1 MNTQSKTGTQEQ
13 EQEEV
18 NKAEQGSLSSPRRW
32 RERLKALANLPPVLK
47 IVWDAAPLA
56 VTGSM
61 AVRVLAALAPVGMVY
76 VTKWIID
83 GVVQHTA
90 HNAPLSSHFW
100 WLVGLEF
107 GLACHLAVMSR
118 LSDFCDAVIADSFMH
133 HSSLRIMKH
142 ASTLDLTTYEDSAL
156 YDKMERARVQATDR
170 VAMIQQTGQ
179 LIQQFVA
186 AIGFGA
192 IIFGYSK
199 LLMLALFV
207 CILPGFLGET
217 HFAFMTYWLSF
228 HQTPRKRQLDYLR
241 VLGGSRESA
250 KELKLFG
257 LSSFLV
263 GRYQRISHALHHETV
278 GLQRSK
284 LLAGATLTLL
294 GTIGYYASYAWAIFE
309 TVNGRFTVGELTALT
324 GAIAGANTSIQ
335 SVFTSFSSIANQAL
349 FLTDLLHFF
358 AVKPQVASKPEAIP
372 VPRTIA
378 RGFEFR
384 NVSFAY
390 PNSQRRVLNN
400 VSFTLEPGQRIAL
413 VGENG
418 QGKTTIVKLLTRLY
432 DPIEGQILLDGV
444 DLREYD
450 LESLWKNIA
459 VIFQDFTKYEMTVSE
474 NIAVGQIEDSANTFR
489 IRSAATKSNAEKFIR
504 RLPKGFDQMVGCK
517 FDGGVDLS
525 GGEWQK
531 LAIAR
536 AYLRDAQLLVLDEPT
551 AALDA
556 RSEHEVFE
564 RFAELTK
571 GKMAMLISHRLSTV
585 RMADRILVLE
595 NRQIAEEGPHDQ
607 LVANSGRYAQMFE
620 LQAANYR

>member
-1 MNTQSKTGTQEQ
+1 MNTETKTETGTQANE
-13 EQEEV
+13 
-18 NKAEQGSLSSPRRW
+18 AEQASLASPRRW
-32 RERLKALANLPPVLK
+32 SERLKALTNLPPVLK

-56 VTGSM
+56 VAASV
-61 AVRVLAALAPVGMVY
+61 AVRVLAALAPVAMVY
-76 VTKWIID
+76 VSKSIID
-83 GVVQHTA
+83 GVDQHLHHA
-90 HNAPLSSHFW
+90 ALPPHFW
-100 WLVGLEF
+100 LLVGVEV
-107 GLACHLAVMSR
+107 GLACFLTVVMR
-118 LSDFCDAVIADSFMH
+118 VSDFCDAVIADSFMH
-133 HSSLRIMKH
+133 HTSLRIMKH
-142 ASTLDLTTYEDSAL
+142 ASTLDLTSYEDSAL

-179 LIQQFVA
+179 LIQQIVA
-186 AIGFGA
+186 AIGFGV
-192 IIFGYSK
+192 IIFAYSK
-199 LLMLALFV
+199 LLLVALFV
-207 CILPGFLGET
+207 CVLPGFLGET
-217 HFAFMTYWLSF
+217 HFAFLTYWLSF
-228 HQTPRKRQLDYLR
+228 RQTPRKRQLDYLR

-257 LSSFLV
+257 LASFLV
-263 GRYQRISHALHHETV
+263 NRYKKTSQALHHETV
-278 GLQRSK
+278 GLQREK
-284 LLAGATLTLL
+284 LFAGGLLTLL
-294 GTIGYYASYAWAIFE
+294 GTFGCYGSYAWAIYE
-309 TVNGRFTVGELTALT
+309 TVNGRFSIGVLYALIAAIM
-324 GAIAGANTSIQ
+324 GASTSIQ
-335 SVFTSFSSIANQAL
+335 SVFSSFSSIANQAL

-358 AVKPQVASKPEAIP
+358 AVKPQVASKPDAIP

-390 PNSQRRVLNN
+390 PNSSRRVLNN

-432 DPIEGQILLDGV
+432 DPTEGQILLDGV

-450 LESLWKNIA
+450 LESLWKDIA

-474 NIAVGQIEDSANTFR
+474 NIAVGQIEDAANPFR

-504 RLPKGFDQMVGCK
+504 RLPKAFDQMVGCK

-595 NRQIAEEGPHDQ
+595 NGKIAEQGHHDQ
-607 LVANSGRYAQMFE
+607 LVATSGRYAQMFE

>member
-1 MNTQSKTGTQEQ
+1 MDTKEKSEGQET
-13 EQEEV
+13 E
-18 NKAEQGSLSSPRRW
+18 ADQGSLASPRRW
-32 RERLKALANLPPVLK
+32 RERVRALANLPPVMK
-47 IVWDAAPLA
+47 MVGDAAPLA
-56 VTGSM
+56 VASSM
-61 AVRVLAALAPVGMVY
+61 IVRVLAALAPVGMVY
-76 VTKWIID
+76 ISKWIID
-83 GVVQHTA
+83 GIVQHQE
-90 HNAPLSSHFW
+90 HNVALSPHFW
-100 WLVGLEF
+100 WLVGLEI
-107 GLACHLAVMSR
+107 GLACLLTVLLR

-133 HSSLRIMKH
+133 HTSLRIMGH
-142 ASTLDLTTYEDSAL
+142 ASKLDLTSYEDSTL

-170 VAMIQQTGQ
+170 VAMIQQAGQ
-179 LIQQFVA
+179 LIQQLVT
-186 AIGFGA
+186 AIGFGV
-192 IIFGYSK
+192 IIFGYSS

-207 CILPGFLGET
+207 CIMPGFLGET

-228 HQTPRKRQLDYLR
+228 QQTPRKRQLDYLR

-257 LSSFLV
+257 LSSFLL
-263 GRYQRISHALHHETV
+263 GRYKRTSHELHHETV
-278 GLQRSK
+278 GLQRNK
-284 LLAGATLTLL
+284 LFVGATLTML
-294 GTIGYYASYAWAIFE
+294 GTIGCYASYAWAIYE
-309 TVNGRFTVGELTALT
+309 TISGRFTVGDLTALT
-324 GAIAGANTSIQ
+324 GAIFGACTSIQ

-358 AVKPQVASKPEAIP
+358 EVKPLVSSKPNAIQAP
-372 VPRTIA
+372 SVIK

-390 PNSQRRVLNN
+390 PNSSRRVLNN

-432 DPIEGQILLDGV
+432 DPTEGQILLDGV

-489 IRSAATKSNAEKFIR
+489 IRSAANKSNAEKFIR
-504 RLPKGFDQMVGCK
+504 RLPKAFDQMVGCK

-595 NRQIAEEGPHDQ
+595 NGKIAEEGHHDQ
-607 LVANSGRYAQMFE
+607 LVANSDSRYARMFE

>member
-1 MNTQSKTGTQEQ
+1 MQTELKSETQETGTD
-13 EQEEV
+13 
-18 NKAEQGSLSSPRRW
+18 QGSLASPRRW
-32 RERLKALANLPPVLK
+32 RERVRALANLPPVMK
-47 IVWDAAPLA
+47 MVWDAAPLA
-56 VTGSM
+56 VASSM

-76 VTKWIID
+76 VSKWIID
-83 GVVQHTA
+83 GIVQHQE
-90 HNAPLSSHFW
+90 HNAALSPHFW

-107 GLACHLAVMSR
+107 GLACLLTVLLR

-133 HSSLRIMKH
+133 HTSLRIMGH
-142 ASTLDLTTYEDSAL
+142 AAKLDLTTYEDSTL

-186 AIGFGA
+186 AIGFGF
-192 IIFGYSK
+192 IIFGYSW

-207 CILPGFLGET
+207 CIMPGFLGET
-217 HFAFMTYWLSF
+217 HFAFLTYWLSF
-228 HQTPRKRQLDYLR
+228 RQTPRKRQLDYLR

-257 LSSFLV
+257 LASFLL
-263 GRYQRISHALHHETV
+263 GRYKNISHALHHETV
-278 GLQRSK
+278 GLQRNK
-284 LLAGATLTLL
+284 LFVGATLTML
-294 GTIGYYASYAWAIFE
+294 GTIGYYASYAWAIYE
-309 TVNGRFTVGELTALT
+309 TINGRFTVGDLTALT
-324 GAIAGANTSIQ
+324 GAIAGASTSIQ

-358 AVKPQVASKPEAIP
+358 DVKPQVASKPNAIP
-372 VPRTIA
+372 APSVIK

-390 PNSQRRVLNN
+390 PNSSRRVLNN

-432 DPIEGQILLDGV
+432 DPTEGQILLDGV

-459 VIFQDFTKYEMTVSE
+459 VIFQDFTKYEMTVAE
-474 NIAVGQIEDSANTFR
+474 NIGVGQIEDAANTFR
-489 IRSAATKSNAEKFIR
+489 IRSAANKSNAEKFIR

-585 RMADRILVLE
+585 RMADRIFVLE
-595 NRQIAEEGPHDQ
+595 NGRIAEEGDHAQ
-607 LVANSGRYAQMFE
+607 LLANSDSRYAQMFE

>member
-1 MNTQSKTGTQEQ
+1 MDTKSKSQEQQTGTD
-13 EQEEV
+13 
-18 NKAEQGSLSSPRRW
+18 QGSLASPRRW
-32 RERLKALANLPPVLK
+32 RERVRALANVPPVLK
-47 IVWDAAPLA
+47 MVWEAAPLA
-56 VTGSM
+56 VASSVV
-61 AVRVLAALAPVGMVY
+61 VRVLAALAPVAAVY
-76 VTKWIID
+76 VFKWIIN
-83 GVVQHTA
+83 GVDNYTHHQ
-90 HNAPLSSHFW
+90 PLSPHFW
-100 WLVGLEF
+100 WWVGAEF
-107 GLACHLAVMSR
+107 GLACLMAVMLR

-133 HSSLRIMKH
+133 HTSLRIMKH

-179 LIQQFVA
+179 LIQQVVA
-186 AIGFGA
+186 AIGFGVL
-192 IIFGYSK
+192 IFGYSK
-199 LLMLALFV
+199 LLMLVLFIS
-207 CILPGFLGET
+207 ILPGFLGET
-217 HFAFMTYWLSF
+217 HFAFLTYWLSF
-228 HQTPRKRQLDYLR
+228 QQTPRKRQLDYLR

-257 LSSFLV
+257 LRSFLV
-263 GRYQRISHALHHETV
+263 ARYKRISHALHHETV
-278 GLQRSK
+278 GMHRSK
-284 LLAGATLTLL
+284 LFTNAALTLL
-294 GTIGYYASYAWAIFE
+294 GTIGYYGSYAWAVYA
-309 TVNGRFTVGELTALT
+309 TLNGRFNIGELTALL
-324 GAIAGANTSIQ
+324 GAIAGASTSIQ
-335 SVFTSFSSIANQAL
+335 SVFTGFSSIANQAL

-358 AVKPQVASKPEAIP
+358 EVKPQVASKPDAIP
-372 VPRTIA
+372 APRTIV

-390 PNSQRRVLNN
+390 PNSSRRVLNN
-400 VSFTLEPGQRIAL
+400 VSFKLEPGQRIAL

-432 DPIEGQILLDGV
+432 DPTEGQVLLDGV

-450 LESLWKNIA
+450 LDSLWKNIA
-459 VIFQDFTKYEMTVSE
+459 VIFQDFTKYEMSVSE
-474 NIAVGQIEDSANTFR
+474 NIAVGQIEDSTNTFR
-489 IRSAATKSNAEKFIR
+489 IRAAANKSNAEKFIR

-536 AYLRDAQLLVLDEPT
+536 AYLREAQLLVLDEPT

-595 NRQIAEEGPHDQ
+595 NGHIAEEGHHDQ
-607 LVANSGRYAQMFE
+607 LVANSGSRYAQMFE

>member
-1 MNTQSKTGTQEQ
+1 
-13 EQEEV
+13 
-18 NKAEQGSLSSPRRW
+18 
-32 RERLKALANLPPVLK
+32 
-47 IVWDAAPLA
+47 
-56 VTGSM
+56 M

-76 VTKWIID
+76 VSKWIID
-83 GVVQHTA
+83 GIVQHQE
-90 HNAPLSSHFW
+90 HNAALSPHFW

-107 GLACHLAVMSR
+107 GLACLLTVLLR

-133 HSSLRIMKH
+133 HTSLRIMGH
-142 ASTLDLTTYEDSAL
+142 AAKLDLTTYEDSTL

-186 AIGFGA
+186 AIGFGF
-192 IIFGYSK
+192 IIFGYSW

-207 CILPGFLGET
+207 CIMPGFLGET
-217 HFAFMTYWLSF
+217 HFAFLTYWLSF
-228 HQTPRKRQLDYLR
+228 RQTPRKRQLDYLR

-257 LSSFLV
+257 LASFLL
-263 GRYQRISHALHHETV
+263 GRYKNISHALHHETV
-278 GLQRSK
+278 GLQRNK
-284 LLAGATLTLL
+284 LFVGATLTML
-294 GTIGYYASYAWAIFE
+294 GTIGYYASYAWAIYE
-309 TVNGRFTVGELTALT
+309 TINGRFTVGDLTALT
-324 GAIAGANTSIQ
+324 GAIAGASTSIQ

-358 AVKPQVASKPEAIP
+358 DVKPQVASKPNAIP
-372 VPRTIA
+372 APSVIK

-390 PNSQRRVLNN
+390 PNSSRRVLNN

-432 DPIEGQILLDGV
+432 DPTEGQILLDGV

-459 VIFQDFTKYEMTVSE
+459 VIFQDFTKYEMTVAE
-474 NIAVGQIEDSANTFR
+474 NIGVGQIEDAANTFR
-489 IRSAATKSNAEKFIR
+489 IRSAANKSNAEKFIR

-585 RMADRILVLE
+585 RMADRIFVLE
-595 NRQIAEEGPHDQ
+595 NGRIAEEGDHAQ
-607 LVANSGRYAQMFE
+607 LLANSDSRYAQMFE

>member
-1 MNTQSKTGTQEQ
+1 MNTEIKTETQEGEK
-13 EQEEV
+13 EQ
-18 NKAEQGSLSSPRRW
+18 ASLASPNRW
-32 RERLKALANLPPVLK
+32 RERVRALANLPPVLK
-47 IVWDAAPLA
+47 IVWDAAPVA
-56 VTGSM
+56 VAGSM

-76 VTKWIID
+76 ITKWIID
-83 GVVQHTA
+83 GVVAYKEH
-90 HNAPLSSHFW
+90 HVLLSSHFW

-107 GLACHLAVMSR
+107 GLACLLTLLLRA
-118 LSDFCDAVIADSFMH
+118 SDFCDAVIADSFMH
-133 HSSLRIMKH
+133 HTSLRIMKH
-142 ASTLDLTTYEDSAL
+142 ASTLDLTTYEDSSL

-186 AIGFGA
+186 AIGFGV
-192 IIFGYSK
+192 IIFGYSS

-207 CILPGFLGET
+207 CIIPGFLGET
-217 HFAFMTYWLSF
+217 HFAFLTYWLSF
-228 HQTPRKRQLDYLR
+228 QQTPRKRQLDYLR

-257 LSSFLV
+257 LASFLV
-263 GRYQRISHALHHETV
+263 NRYKRISHVLHHETV
-278 GLQRSK
+278 GLQRDK
-284 LLAGATLTLL
+284 LFAGGVLTLL
-294 GTIGYYASYAWAIFE
+294 GTVGYYGSYAWAIYE
-309 TVNGRFTVGELTALT
+309 TIHGPFSVGDLTVLT
-324 GAIAGANTSIQ
+324 GAIAGASTSIQ

-358 AVKPQVASKPEAIP
+358 AVKPQVATKANAIP
-372 VPRTIA
+372 APRAIQS
-378 RGFEFR
+378 GFEFR
-384 NVSFAY
+384 DVSFAY
-390 PNSQRRVLNN
+390 PNSGRRVLNN
-400 VSFTLEPGQRIAL
+400 INFRLEPGQRIAL

-418 QGKTTIVKLLTRLY
+418 QGKTTVVKLLTRLY
-432 DPIEGQILLDGV
+432 DPTEGQILLDGI

-459 VIFQDFTKYEMTVSE
+459 VIFQDFTRYEMTVSE
-474 NIAVGQIEDSANTFR
+474 NIAVGQIEETANPFR

-504 RLPKGFDQMVGCK
+504 RLPKGFDQVVGCK

-531 LAIAR
+531 LALAR

-595 NRQIAEEGPHDQ
+595 NGNIAEQGHHDQ
-607 LVANSGRYAQMFE
+607 LLATSGRYAQMFE
-620 LQAANYR
+620 LQAASYR